1 MSRAPN
7 VSKVVQI
14 LNFHHT
20 HYAQQT
26 KPSSLPREGQQG
38 GRQEGVLMEIRA
50 AWPHKDGK
58 GFDVVLDVLLLD
70 GRMKLREEMEKEAPA
85 Q

>member
-1 MSRAPN
+1 
-7 VSKVVQI
+7 
-14 LNFHHT
+14 
-20 HYAQQT
+20 
-26 KPSSLPREGQQG
+26 
-38 GRQEGVLMEIRA
+38 MEIRA

-58 GFDVVLDVLLLD
+58 GFDVVLDVLALD

>member
-1 MSRAPN
+1 MPN
-7 VSKVVQI
+7 
-14 LNFHHT
+14 
-20 HYAQQT
+20 
-26 KPSSLPREGQQG
+26 KPSHRVYYVKDSKGEGKKG
-38 GRQEGVLMEIRA
+38 YWMEIRA

-58 GFDVVLDVLLLD
+58 GFDVVLDVLPLD